1 MSRKK
6 IFILLLVVF
15 FSLYF
20 FQLGRVARN
29 FSQSFR
35 FGDEDAHMTGGHLL
49 FKGYKMYR
57 DFAGNHQPL
66 TYLFPATVQKI
77 THPANLYQFIGR
89 HREAIYGYSIFW
101 NIIYLLIFGPL
112 VFFFTAIFEIMRYV
126 LLGNKVLG
134 EPLAVYPL
142 IFLFG
147 IVIKKMIFNKNLR
160 LKEIV
165 LFSVSS
171 FIAAFSL
178 LPIWP
183 TIAILNLVLLIANN
197 KKRRQLYWHIG
208 ILLILTLLLFAIIPF
223 REYFQ
228 QTFID
233 NYTYVIPKMN
243 LDKIA
248 FPGDY
253 IRMVFL
259 PLTGIHRQP
268 NFIETTSVI
277 FLFLYAVIFYL
288 AYRMKKLLPLL
299 IIIISLI
306 LANNRTFALKYG
318 NFHILPWL
326 GAYFFIPIVFLALYI
341 KNQFKIR
348 AIIIIFSYMLLTI
361 IALGL
366 NFFGWTDYYGYLM
379 LNLKNNLA
387 VEHNI
392 NYNDSNKYGLA
403 IKAIK
408 APGDKLL
415 ALPNDTLVFWVAGI
429 DPATRPLESYDWQYD
444 IPRYREEII
453 NVFTTHPPEFYL
465 YNTVDSLQKSNSIHL
480 LILQTL
486 ATRYVRLNHMGKP
499 SDLYILKSKLPAI
512 TQKQW
517 EVFKYLL
524 FDKPE

>member
-1 MSRKK
+1 MWRKR
-6 IFILLLVVF
+6 IVF
-15 FSLYF
+15 LATIIVIASYF

-29 FSQSFR
+29 YSQSYR
-35 FGDEDAHMTGGHLL
+35 FGDEDAHLAGGYLL
-49 FKGYKMYR
+49 LKGYKMYQ

-66 TYLFPATVQKI
+66 TYFFPAAVQ
-77 THPANLYQFIGR
+77 TLTRPDSLYQLIGR
-89 HREAIYGYSIFW
+89 HREAIYGYSVAW
-101 NIIYLLIFGPL
+101 NILYLLVFGPL

-126 LLGNKVLG
+126 MLGNKVLA
-134 EPLAVYPL
+134 EPLATYPL

-147 IVIKKMIFNKNLR
+147 IVIKKIIFNKTLR
-160 LKEIV
+160 LREII
-165 LFSVSS
+165 LFSLSS

-183 TIAILNLVLLIANN
+183 TIVILNICLLAANRKKRVLLFWQTAVLLIPV
-197 KKRRQLYWHIG
+197 
-208 ILLILTLLLFAIIPF
+208 LLLFIIVPF

-233 NYTYVIPKMN
+233 NYAYVIPKMN

-253 IRMVFL
+253 IRMIFL
-259 PLTGIHRQP
+259 PFTGFHNRP
-268 NFIETTSVI
+268 NFIETAAVL
-277 FLFLYAVIFYL
+277 FLFLYAAIFYL
-288 AYRMKKLLPLL
+288 AARMKKIWPFLL
-299 IIIISLI
+299 IFAALI

-326 GAYFFIPIVFLALYI
+326 GVYFFIPIVFLTFYKKSSRL
-341 KNQFKIR
+341 
-348 AIIIIFSYMLLTI
+348 IIISSYILLAI

-366 NFFGWTDYYGYLM
+366 NLFGWTDYYGYLM
-379 LNLKNNLA
+379 SNLKNNLA
-387 VEHNI
+387 AEHNI

-408 APGDKLL
+408 APGDRLL

-444 IPRYREEII
+444 IPRYRQEII
-453 NVFTTHPPEFYL
+453 DVFTTHPPEFYL
-465 YNTVDSLQKSNSIHL
+465 YNTVDSLQKSNPIHL

-486 ATRYVRLNHMGKP
+486 ASRYVRLNHQGKP
-499 SDLYILKSKLPAI
+499 SGLYILKTKIPPDGGKLDI
-512 TQKQW
+512 IK
-517 EVFKYLL
+517 
-524 FDKPE
+524 